1 MIPQVY
7 RDVDILESLGRIVNQ
22 HTKEFKEDF
31 EVDKKIILKL
41 AQSTEKTDRHLIWM
55 CRPLGTH
62 CLRERDVFLENTY
75 ENRVFY
81 AYNSEKPNK
90 NLLYAL
96 HMKSMDGETVTG
108 DIYTLDYAKEVE
120 RLSLL
125 SCPVA
130 QVTLYF
136 PGGKEFT
143 VPYEAFNDAIHELA
157 PKHGELDS
165 FRYCPESEAELGLI
179 LRRLHI
185 KRDRQ
190 ANLGDF
196 EQHIKS
202 LQKCSVREKLQKA
215 KSEVKPSERKSVK
228 KDEQSL

>member
-7 RDVDILESLGRIVNQ
+7 RDVDILESLGRIVDQ

-31 EVDKKIILKL
+31 ELDKRIILKM
-41 AQSTEKTDRHLIWM
+41 AQSPDENDHHLIWM

-62 CLRERDVFLENTY
+62 CFAERDVFLENTF
-75 ENRVFY
+75 ENRGLY
-81 AYNSEKPNK
+81 AYHSEKPNK

-96 HMKSMDGETVTG
+96 HLKQNDGETVKG

-120 RLSLL
+120 RVSLL
-125 SCPVA
+125 SCPVT

-136 PGGKEFT
+136 ANGKEVT
-143 VPYEAFNDAIHELA
+143 VPYESFHDAIHELT
-157 PKHGELDS
+157 PKHGAIDS
-165 FRYCPESEAELGLI
+165 FRYRPESETELGLI

-190 ANLGDF
+190 ANVGDF
-196 EQHIKS
+196 EQHIES
-202 LQKCSVREKLQKA
+202 LQKSSVRNKLQRA
-215 KSEVKPSERKSVK
+215 KSEVNPSEPKPLK
-228 KDEQSL
+228 KKEPSL

>member
-7 RDVDILESLGRIVNQ
+7 RDVDILESLGRIVNL

-31 EVDKKIILKL
+31 ELDKKIILKL
-41 AQSTEKTDRHLIWM
+41 AQSTDETDRRLIWM

-62 CLRERDVFLENTY
+62 CLREGDVFLEDTY
-75 ENRVFY
+75 ENRVLY
-81 AYNSEKPNK
+81 AYHSEKPNK

-96 HMKSMDGETVTG
+96 HLKSMDGSTVKG
-108 DIYTLDYAKEVE
+108 DIYTLDYAKEVD

-125 SCPVA
+125 SCPVTE
-130 QVTLYF
+130 VTLYF
-136 PGGKEFT
+136 ANGKEVT
-143 VPYEAFNDAIHELA
+143 VPYESFNDAIHELT

-165 FRYCPESEAELGLI
+165 FRYRPESEAELGKI
-179 LRRLHI
+179 LRRLNI

-196 EQHIKS
+196 EQHIES
-202 LQKCSVREKLQKA
+202 LQKSSVRDKLQKA
-215 KSEVKPSERKSVK
+215 RSEVKPSEPKPSK
-228 KDEQSL
+228 KKEQSL

>member
-7 RDVDILESLGRIVNQ
+7 RDVDILKSLGRIVDQ

-31 EVDKKIILKL
+31 ELGKKIILKM
-41 AQSTEKTDRHLIWM
+41 AQSPDENDHHLIWM

-62 CLRERDVFLENTY
+62 CFAERDVFLENTF
-75 ENRVFY
+75 ENRGLY
-81 AYNSEKPNK
+81 AYHSEKPNK

-96 HMKSMDGETVTG
+96 HLKRNDGETVKG

-120 RLSLL
+120 RVSLL
-125 SCPVA
+125 SCPVT

-136 PGGKEFT
+136 ADGKEIT
-143 VPYEAFNDAIHELA
+143 VPYESFHDAIHELT
-157 PKHGELDS
+157 PKHGAIDS
-165 FRYCPESEAELGLI
+165 FRYRPESEAELGLI

-190 ANLGDF
+190 ANVGDF
-196 EQHIKS
+196 EQHIES
-202 LQKCSVREKLQKA
+202 LQKSSVRNKLQRA
-215 KSEVKPSERKSVK
+215 KSEVKPSEPKPPK
-228 KDEQSL
+228 KKEPSL